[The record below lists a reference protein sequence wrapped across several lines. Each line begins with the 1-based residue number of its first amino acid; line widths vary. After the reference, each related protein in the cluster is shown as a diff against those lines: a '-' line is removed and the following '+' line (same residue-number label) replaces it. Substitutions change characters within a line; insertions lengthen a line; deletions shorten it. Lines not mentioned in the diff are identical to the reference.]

1 MPQENWWNYWYDPRT
16 AIWLIFYEIKSPS
29 CCYAT
34 AWGLSAF
41 ARLKWMRFRF
51 YTWESGKGKEKL
63 HLPHPLD
70 RIALRWRSGMRI
82 RRSAWLNG
90 KVLCVRRKTEIP
102 LCQPKW
108 DSILNKNVEKIAL
121 QSFGTLDIWMHCATI
136 WQKRW
141 CSGGQSRKRRTF
153 IPEASRRNRATA
165 SKLISGETAETRF
178 FKAQQLVNFNKNLV
192 YM

>member
-1 MPQENWWNYWYDPRT
+1 MPQENWSNYWYDPRT

-63 HLPHPLD
+63 HLPHPLG
-70 RIALRWRSGMRI
+70 RIALRWRSSMRI

-102 LCQPKW
+102 RCQPKW
-108 DSILNKNVEKIAL
+108 DSILNKNVENSLAAL
-121 QSFGTLDIWMHCATI
+121 RNSWHLNALCYYMTKKMMQWRA
-136 WQKRW
+136 
-141 CSGGQSRKRRTF
+141 
-153 IPEASRRNRATA
+153 IPETENVHTGGFTA
-165 SKLISGETAETRF
+165 KQSYRK
-178 FKAQQLVNFNKNLV
+178 
-192 YM
+192 